1 MRLQVKGRHLD
12 VTDALFQYAER
23 KLGKLS
29 RHLSDESRLELE
41 LIVEQNP
48 SISDDQVAEAT
59 IWTKGPVLRAREAST
74 DMYASIDMVAEKLE
88 RQVKRYRERRSRK
101 GAKHIASHVAHL
113 PEPVA
118 TLPEEDEA
126 VIVKTK
132 QFNMKPM
139 TEEEAMLQLEL
150 IGHDFFVFVNNQTG
164 GAAAG
169 TLNATWSSGNSCS
182 VSASSVLQN
191 TQHFYCTGAGT
202 LLGAS
207 TNLTG
212 RLVLSDSAC
221 GVKEPPVCDPKVEVC
236 K

>member
-29 RHLSDESRLELE
+29 KHLSDESRLELE

-101 GAKHIASHVAHL
+101 GAQHIASHVAHL

-150 IGHDFFVFVNNQTG
+150 IGHDFFVFVHAESDEVNVIYRRSDGNYGLIEPTR
-164 GAAAG
+164 
-169 TLNATWSSGNSCS
+169 SG
-182 VSASSVLQN
+182 
-191 TQHFYCTGAGT
+191 
-202 LLGAS
+202 
-207 TNLTG
+207 
-212 RLVLSDSAC
+212 
-221 GVKEPPVCDPKVEVC
+221 
-236 K
+236 